1 VLPLKRLGLI
11 ALVAA
16 LAAVLLVAADE
27 YACAHRSPFT
37 RDEAI
42 ERATNYVPN
51 FLKIFENVDVKNL
64 RRVEEKFDAATKTW
78 LFSYTNGSCEFSIVV
93 NRCSG
98 ATDAGSSPGC
108 GALRREHSAV
118 DRGAELRAICS
129 SLVNA
134 GKRGT
139 RGATRG

>member
-1 VLPLKRLGLI
+1 M
-11 ALVAA
+11 VAA
-16 LAAVLLVAADE
+16 LAVVLLVAADE

-64 RRVEEKFDAATKTW
+64 RRVEEKFDPATKTW

-98 ATDAGSSPGC
+98 ATDAGISASC
-108 GALRREHSAV
+108 GAIRRERSAV
-118 DRGAELRAICS
+118 
-129 SLVNA
+129 
-134 GKRGT
+134 
-139 RGATRG
+139 

>member
-1 VLPLKRLGLI
+1 MLSLKRLGLI

-51 FLKIFENVDVKNL
+51 FLKIFENIDDKNL
-64 RRVEEKFDAATKTW
+64 KRVEEKFDPATKTW
-78 LFSYTNGSCEFSIVV
+78 LFSYSNGSCEFDIVV

-98 ATDAGSSPGC
+98 ADDAGSSAGC
-108 GALRREHSAV
+108 GALRRGHSAI
-118 DRGAELRAICS
+118 DRGTVKVCD
-129 SLVNA
+129 
-134 GKRGT
+134 KRNPNIRTIGDS
-139 RGATRG
+139 